1 MKTIFLLI
9 APFILLACSTSN
21 AGDNSDKEEAARLS
35 HTEPTVTEV
44 GTTPVVHGNFSMELV
59 SNGQLEAREKA
70 VVPFRVQELITGVN
84 VQEGD
89 PVNAGQVLG
98 KVEAF
103 NYRKQLNDA
112 RTQYEKAIIDLED
125 LLLGI
130 WSSELMVYAVKSDV
144 VTFFSGVQGSL
155 VIR

>member
-1 MKTIFLLI
+1 M
-9 APFILLACSTSN
+9 
-21 AGDNSDKEEAARLS
+21 
-35 HTEPTVTEV
+35 
-44 GTTPVVHGNFSMELV
+44 
-59 SNGQLEAREKA
+59 
-70 VVPFRVQELITGVN
+70 
-84 VQEGD
+84 
-89 PVNAGQVLG
+89 LG